1 MFFAFDNEGRVM
13 ISARKAVAPG
23 MVELDPPKDFDPEWQ
38 ADWVW
43 LGGSTWVLDPLPR
56 AEEEQQPTPEE
67 RLAKLEEENAQL
79 KEALELILSGE
90 VGADG

>member
-13 ISARKAVAPG
+13 ISAAKAVAPG
-23 MVELDPPKDFDPEWQ
+23 MVELDPPEGFDPEHQ
-38 ADWVW
+38 NDWKAE
-43 LGGSTWVLDPLPR
+43 GGAWVYDPLPR
-56 AEEEQQPTPEE
+56 PEEEQQPTPEE

-79 KEALELILSGE
+79 KEALELLISGE